1 MCPGFVEFHFWINCK
16 DVRVWVSLGW
26 FITVSLSVQHSGH
39 WRLSLLEPRVGS
51 RSDSLATFDTASTL
65 LTAATLRTRRYC
77 PSRDT
82 GGDDRELGAQA
93 GPGPRPGVREFLGWT
108 QGDTRRQML
117 TISPRVQRALRHA
130 KTIPTI
136 TDWCTL
142 ISESSFVINT
152 NKRKQSALKG
162 RIFC

>member
-82 GGDDRELGAQA
+82 GGDDRELGALA

-108 QGDTRRQML
+108 QGDTRHQAPDAHDLTARAACTETRQDYSYYYWLMH
-117 TISPRVQRALRHA
+117 TYIGKFFRDKYQ
-130 KTIPTI
+130 
-136 TDWCTL
+136 
-142 ISESSFVINT
+142 
-152 NKRKQSALKG
+152 
-162 RIFC
+162 

>member
-26 FITVSLSVQHSGH
+26 FITVSLSIQHSGH

-82 GGDDRELGAQA
+82 GGDDRELGALA

-108 QGDTRRQML
+108 QGDTSTPGARCSRSHRACSVHWDTPRLFLLLL
-117 TISPRVQRALRHA
+117 TDAHLY
-130 KTIPTI
+130 
-136 TDWCTL
+136 
-142 ISESSFVINT
+142 
-152 NKRKQSALKG
+152 RKVLSW
-162 RIFC
+162 